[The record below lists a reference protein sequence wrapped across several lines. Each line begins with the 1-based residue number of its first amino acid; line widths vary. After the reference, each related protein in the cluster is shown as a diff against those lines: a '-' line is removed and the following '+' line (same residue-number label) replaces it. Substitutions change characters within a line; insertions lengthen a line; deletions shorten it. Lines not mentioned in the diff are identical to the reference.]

1 MNIIDLV
8 IKIAS
13 FLTAI
18 SVIIM
23 TINKILNKNI
33 KTINDK
39 IYELEKN
46 ECKNFLV
53 NFLASIEK
61 NESVSECQ
69 KLRAYEIYDHY
80 INDLGGNSFIKHK
93 WERMMDK

>member
-46 ECKNFLV
+46 ECKNF
-53 NFLASIEK
+53 
-61 NESVSECQ
+61 
-69 KLRAYEIYDHY
+69 
-80 INDLGGNSFIKHK
+80 
-93 WERMMDK
+93 

>member
-1 MNIIDLV
+1 MNIIDLI

-18 SVIIM
+18 GIIIT
-23 TINKILNKNI
+23 TINKLINK
-33 KTINDK
+33 KFKLLNDK

-53 NFLASIEK
+53 NFLADFEK
-61 NESVSECQ
+61 GEKITECQ
-69 KLRAYEIYDHY
+69 KLRAYEIYDKY
-80 INDLGGNSFIKHK
+80 INDFEGNSFIKDK
-93 WERMMDK
+93 WERMIDE